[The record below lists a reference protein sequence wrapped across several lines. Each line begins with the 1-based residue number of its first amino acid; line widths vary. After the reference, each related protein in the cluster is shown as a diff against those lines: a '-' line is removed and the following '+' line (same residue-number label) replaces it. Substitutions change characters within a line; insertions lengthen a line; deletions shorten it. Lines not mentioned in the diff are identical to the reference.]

1 MTTRISLL
9 ATGGTISTRPVTS
22 AGSVPTLG
30 ADDLVAALGD
40 LNGTTIRPRD
50 IKKVPSHA
58 VTPADMWSLAA
69 EVDAE
74 IRAGADGVVI
84 THGTDTLEETAY
96 ALALVVDTTV
106 PVVLTGAMRP
116 PHAKGADGLANLLAA
131 VTVASCPQLAAYG
144 PVVVLHDEIHAAR
157 WVTKQHSSRVAAFE
171 SPSAGPVGVLVE
183 GEVELLLG
191 PPPGSDRLPVTRA
204 PSVRVELLWTVTGS
218 DGFVVD
224 AVADGIDGL
233 VVAGTGG
240 GHTPPAL
247 AEALVRLVRSGRPVI
262 LGSRCGGTPRVLQR
276 TYGGEGSE
284 THLMTEGLVPA
295 GSLPPVKAR
304 LRLLFG
310 LSAGLSPS
318 ELFPV

>member
-1 MTTRISLL
+1 MTAQISLL
-9 ATGGTISTRPVTS
+9 ATGGTISTRPRAS
-22 AGSVPTLG
+22 GSVPVHG
-30 ADDLVAALGD
+30 AEDLAASLGD
-40 LNGTTIRPRD
+40 LSGTTLRPRD
-50 IKKVPSHA
+50 VSKVPSHA
-58 VTPADMWSLAA
+58 VTAADMWDLAA

-74 IRAGADGVVI
+74 IRAGADGVVV

-96 ALALVVDTTV
+96 ALALLVETRV

-116 PHAKGADGLANLLAA
+116 PHVNGPDGLANLGAA
-131 VTVASCPQLAAYG
+131 VSAASCPALAAYG
-144 PVVVLHDEIHAAR
+144 PVVVIHDEIHVAR

-191 PPPGSDRLPVTRA
+191 PAPGSDRLPVVG
-204 PSVRVELLWTVTGS
+204 PPDGVRVELLWTAAGA

-224 AVADGIDGL
+224 AVADGVDGV

-240 GHTPPAL
+240 GHAPPAL
-247 AEALVRLVRSGRPVI
+247 ADALIRLVEAGRPVV
-262 LGSRCGGTPRVLQR
+262 LASRCGGAGRVLQR
-276 TYGGEGSE
+276 TYGGDGSE
-284 THLMTEGLVPA
+284 KHLLSRGLVPA
-295 GSLPPVKAR
+295 GSLPPLKAR

-310 LSAGLSPS
+310 LSAGLSAS